1 MYSYILDI
9 LVFIVLSFYFWRAV
23 FIWEF
28 SFPLLLSFTN
38 CTFIYIRYMYI
49 YFCCCALVKSIITPL
64 NLKPEP
70 LSPSS
75 KKQGVPG
82 SFV

>member
-9 LVFIVLSFYFWRAV
+9 LFFIVLSFYFWRAV

-38 CTFIYIRYMYI
+38 CTFIYIHVYL
-49 YFCCCALVKSIITPL
+49 FLLCALVKSIIKPL
-64 NLKPEP
+64 DLKPEP